1 MSRKNGVYRP
11 GHLGGPPGSRG
22 LNPAGSLGPFKPLR
36 KRRPDARVCR
46 PCSRTHLPELGA
58 PASADGVDGRE
69 YDEQEHPNR
78 CEAHRPAPCESPRAG
93 MRAGGRFV
101 EARTTRGTPD
111 GVANHTDERA
121 SCSTRPRPHAT
132 HLLLSSARVLAPAA
146 QPLTHWPCSTVRL
159 RMFVATPLR
168 GWGFR
173 NPMGGYCGPRGRF
186 SSKLV
191 LGSNAR

>member
-1 MSRKNGVYRP
+1 VEVTGVSRKNGVYRP

-101 EARTTRGTPD
+101 EARTTRGTPT
-111 GVANHTDERA
+111 AWRTIQTSE
-121 SCSTRPRPHAT
+121 
-132 HLLLSSARVLAPAA
+132 LAA
-146 QPLTHWPCSTVRL
+146 QPARARTLPTFYCRVPGYLL
-159 RMFVATPLR
+159 RRPSR
-168 GWGFR
+168 
-173 NPMGGYCGPRGRF
+173 
-186 SSKLV
+186 
-191 LGSNAR
+191 